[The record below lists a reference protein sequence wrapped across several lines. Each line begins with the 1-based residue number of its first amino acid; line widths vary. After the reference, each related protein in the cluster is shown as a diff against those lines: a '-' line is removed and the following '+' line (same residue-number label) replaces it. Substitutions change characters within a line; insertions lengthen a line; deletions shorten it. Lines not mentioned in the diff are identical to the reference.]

1 MAKIRVLMADDHAVV
16 RAGLRLMINA
26 QPDLEVVGEAAS
38 SHEALSRAGTLAPDV
53 VTLDL
58 TMPGGSSIKTI
69 ERLRRECPPCR
80 VLVLTMHDDPAYLRA
95 VLAAGGSGYVVK
107 TAPEAELLTAI
118 RAVSR
123 GRTFIGLDLADDKGH
138 TLSGRQTGE
147 GSACTAGP
155 ARPLSRR
162 ECEVLE
168 LLAQGHTHQ
177 AIGDR
182 LFLSVKTIETYRA
195 RIAEKL
201 GLRTRADII
210 RYAIE
215 IGLLGREKLPPGDE
229 AQ

>member
-147 GSACTAGP
+147 GSACTPGP
-155 ARPLSRR
+155 ARPLSQR

-168 LLAQGHTHQ
+168 LLAQGHTNQ